1 MGAASPLDC
10 PDTGASVA
18 NAPASAP
25 TPTSAKIICF
35 MLILLG
41 SGWPL
46 SPTLFARSWEKCPLC
61 LVRPR
66 EVLLAVARGCMTTS
80 EVPKRRQALKPDDL
94 KDLLS

>member
-10 PDTGASVA
+10 PDTGARVA
-18 NAPASAP
+18 TAPASAL
-25 TPTSAKIICF
+25 TPTSAKIVRF

-61 LVRPR
+61 LVRPC
-66 EVLLAVARGCMTTS
+66 EVPLAVASRCMTAY
-80 EVPKRRQALKPDDL
+80 EVAPRCQALKPDDL
-94 KDLLS
+94 KDPLS